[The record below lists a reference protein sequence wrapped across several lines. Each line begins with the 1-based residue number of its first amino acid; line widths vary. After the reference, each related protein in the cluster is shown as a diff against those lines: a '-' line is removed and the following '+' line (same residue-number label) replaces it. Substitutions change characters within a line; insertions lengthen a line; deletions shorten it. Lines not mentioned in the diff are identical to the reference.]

1 MCGIAG
7 FRSRRAQHQPDGL
20 RRITRAMTDTLA
32 HRGPD
37 DSDVWIDPEAGL
49 AFGHRRLSI
58 LDLSAAGRQPMV
70 SACGRY
76 VITYNGEIYNFPELR
91 QQLEQQG
98 HVFRGHSDTEVLLT
112 AIARWGVAEV
122 LPRLNGMFAFGLW
135 DRQRRALTL
144 ARDRAGKKPLYYG
157 WCRDG
162 SFVFGSELKALRVH
176 PDFDPEID
184 RDALGLFVQY
194 SWIPAPYSI
203 YARARQLPAGMV
215 LTVTPESAP
224 GGLEPEAYW
233 SAREVA
239 ERRSRA
245 PVSGS
250 LEAATDTLEGLL
262 RDAVSRRM
270 IADVSLGA
278 FLSGGINSSTVVAL
292 MQSVSTKPVQTFAI
306 GYHEAEYNEAEY
318 AKAVARHLKTDHT
331 ELYVTAADSLDVIPK
346 LPALYDEPFAD
357 YSQIPTYLV
366 SRLARQKVT
375 VALSGDG
382 GDELF
387 GGYGDYVKNLRDWQS
402 QQTVWQ
408 HYPTFVRRGLA
419 GLMTNLGQGGRRALG
434 PSDLA
439 DPGAG
444 WLRAKLAK
452 KLRKLEKRGRRIL
465 PYDSGAALHAGLR
478 ARVERADELV
488 LKTRPVPSGLTDP
501 SAWAAVSD
509 PLLGMM
515 FVDFVTYLVDD
526 ILTKVDRASMG
537 VSLEVRC
544 PLLDPA
550 IIEFAWSVPSS
561 MRIGP
566 TGGKLI
572 LRNLLARYVP
582 EALFERPKKGFN
594 VPIAEWLRGPLR
606 DWAEDLLD
614 PQRLREEGFFKAHA
628 VRQVWQEHLSGR
640 RSHAFLLWSL
650 IMFQAWHDAWCT
662 SDQPT
667 ITVAAA

>member
-7 FRSRRAQHQPDGL
+7 FQSRRAQHPPDSL
-20 RRITRAMTDTLA
+20 RRITQAMIATLA

-37 DSDVWIDPEAGL
+37 DSGVWIDPEAGL
-49 AFGHRRLSI
+49 ALGHRRLSI

-70 SACGRY
+70 SSCERY

-91 QQLEQQG
+91 QQLEQHG
-98 HVFRGHSDTEVLLT
+98 HAFRGHSDTEVLLA

-122 LPRLNGMFAFGLW
+122 LPRLNGMFAFAVW
-135 DRQRRALTL
+135 DRQRRHLTL

-157 WCRDG
+157 WCRDQ
-162 SFVFGSELKALRVH
+162 SFVFGSELKALRAH
-176 PDFDPEID
+176 PDFDPEVD
-184 RDALGLFVQY
+184 RNTLGLFVQY

-203 YARARQLPAGMV
+203 YAHVRQLPAGTV
-215 LTVTPESAP
+215 LTLTPDSVP
-224 GGLEPEAYW
+224 GAIEPEAYW

-245 PVSGS
+245 VVPTS
-250 LEAATDTLEGLL
+250 LDAATDTLEGLL
-262 RDAVSRRM
+262 RAAVTRRM

-278 FLSGGINSSTVVAL
+278 FLSGGIDSSAVVAL

-331 ELYVTAADSLDVIPK
+331 ELYVTPADSLDVIPK
-346 LPALYDEPFAD
+346 LPTLYDEPFAD

-387 GGYGDYVKNLRDWQS
+387 GGYGDYVKHLKDWQS
-402 QQTVWQ
+402 QQIVWQ
-408 HYPTFVRRGLA
+408 HCPMFVRRGLA
-419 GLMTNLGQGGRRALG
+419 GLMSSLGQGGRRLFG
-434 PSDLA
+434 PTQLA
-439 DPGAG
+439 HPTADR
-444 WLRAKLAK
+444 LRAKVAK
-452 KLRKLEKRGRRIL
+452 KLSKLEKRGRRIL
-465 PYDSGAALHAGLR
+465 PYESGAELHARLW
-478 ARVERADELV
+478 ARVQHADELV
-488 LKTRPVPSGLTDP
+488 LGARPVPSALTD
-501 SAWAAVSD
+501 SSRWAAVSD

-515 FVDFVTYLVDD
+515 FVDFVTYLADD

-566 TGGKLI
+566 SGGKQI
-572 LRNLLARYVP
+572 LRNLLARHVP
-582 EALFERPKKGFN
+582 KELFERPKKGFN
-594 VPIAEWLRGPLR
+594 VPIAAWLRGPLR
-606 DWAEDLLD
+606 DWAEALLD
-614 PQRLREEGFFKAHA
+614 PQRLREEGFLEAQA
-628 VRQVWQEHLSGR
+628 VRQIWQEHLSGR

-650 IMFQAWHDAWCT
+650 IMFQAWYDAWGR
-662 SDQPT
+662 SDHTT
-667 ITVAAA
+667 ITDAAA